1 MGAGLYKLVYDCLQY
16 LTPVVM
22 FNLIRSVEKGG
33 KEKVGNIPTGVFFA
47 VLLFFIVILQNWI
60 LNAYFHRTYR
70 IGMNIRSFIV
80 SSVLKKSLKINE
92 GTSTGKVANF
102 ISNDASRIMQMVAY
116 LHNLWSAPFQ
126 IVVAFTLLVLYI
138 GPSAFV
144 GLPVMIITLPLKKK
158 LLGILTRMRKEI
170 VKVTESRVKLAGDL
184 LQGIRVVKLY
194 AWEGSFLAKLTGVR
208 ELEMEKQATYIA
220 VQCANHSMW
229 NLTPMLVALVV
240 FIVYAYTGGDTSAS
254 AIFTA
259 LALFRRVRFPIIVFP
274 FILQRAVDFI
284 VAIDRIAEFLM
295 KPEVE
300 GLKSVSTPVGED
312 GVARI
317 KVSDGDFSW
326 WSKEEDE
333 EEKKEKQEEGKSKP

>member
-22 FNLIRSVEKGG
+22 FNLIRSIENKGSSKIG
-33 KEKVGNIPTGVFFA
+33 DIPTGFFLA
-47 VLLFFIVILQNWI
+47 GGLFLVVILQNWI

-70 IGMNIRSFIV
+70 IGMNIRSFII

-92 GTSTGKVANF
+92 GTSTGEVANY
-102 ISNDASRIMQMVAY
+102 ISNDANRIMQMVAY

-126 IVVAFTLLVLYI
+126 IIVAFTLLVLYI
-138 GPSAFV
+138 GPAAFV

-194 AWEGSFLAKLTGVR
+194 AWENSFLAKLTGVR
-208 ELEMEKQATYIA
+208 EIEMKKQATYIA

-240 FIVYAYTGGDTSAS
+240 FMVYAHT
-254 AIFTA
+254 
-259 LALFRRVRFPIIVFP
+259 
-274 FILQRAVDFI
+274 VDFI

-317 KVSDGDFSW
+317 KISDGDFSW